1 MEKYFL
7 KIKNIFSNKLNI
19 SYNQKGEK
27 DSEIIKVPVYITL
40 FLLLMLIL
48 LFTAGFFVSNYYYS
62 AYIEKVNEI
71 KKLESIRKNNIELKN
86 EVYRLADKTKVIN
99 TEINNIKL
107 RQSEFADEFAAARDL
122 VIDHDQLKLETV
134 FSYNENLILQGFPM
148 GGSDFRL
155 YYKDT
160 EELLGEMQ
168 QEIIKLK
175 SDLSI
180 IKKNEVIIK
189 NKAVKLRGE
198 MKTKPS
204 IWPLAASGR
213 ISSEF
218 GWRYHPVL
226 KRQEYHDGLDIAVN
240 YNTPVISAAAG
251 KVIFAGW
258 SGGYGRL
265 IKIKHNDQYTTYY
278 AHLNKISVSIG
289 QKIKKGQ
296 LIAYSGNSGRST
308 GPHLHYEVR
317 KNGIPENPRKYV
329 GY

>member
-1 MEKYFL
+1 VEKYFL

-27 DSEIIKVPVYITL
+27 DSEIIKVPFYITL
-40 FLLLMLIL
+40 CLLLVLVSL
-48 LFTAGFFVSNYYYS
+48 LTSGFFVSNYYYS
-62 AYIEKVNEI
+62 IYQEKLNEI
-71 KKLESIRKNNIELKN
+71 EKLESIRKNNIELKN
-86 EVYRLADKTKVIN
+86 EVYKLAEKTKSMN
-99 TEINNIKL
+99 NEINNIKL
-107 RQSEFADEFAAARDL
+107 RQNEFADEFAADNDL
-122 VIDHDQLKLETV
+122 VVDNDQLKLETV
-134 FSYNENLILQGFPM
+134 FSYNENLILQGLPM

-155 YYKDT
+155 NYKDT
-160 EELLGEMQ
+160 EELIGEMQ

-198 MKTKPS
+198 MRTKPS

-317 KNGIPENPRKYV
+317 KKGIPENPRKYV
-329 GY
+329 SY